1 MLPSEDLRVII
12 SERIGIDL
20 NQYAWDEQLK
30 TFIFAIE
37 LNKDFEDK
45 VSRLDEVFKLG
56 LNIGHCGLTAKYLVI
71 NIPNSDL
78 YYGKFPALA
87 GTKNSPKGSHAWA
100 VCGDYVI
107 DTSLM
112 ITLPT
117 DKAKELGYIFEK
129 RIAPENARY
138 FSEYDLFSNEI
149 VHYKKDPYGFVK
161 TLTLVQA
168 K

>member
-56 LNIGHCGLTAKYLVI
+56 LNIGHC
-71 NIPNSDL
+71 D
-78 YYGKFPALA
+78 
-87 GTKNSPKGSHAWA
+87 
-100 VCGDYVI
+100 
-107 DTSLM
+107 
-112 ITLPT
+112 
-117 DKAKELGYIFEK
+117 
-129 RIAPENARY
+129 
-138 FSEYDLFSNEI
+138 
-149 VHYKKDPYGFVK
+149 
-161 TLTLVQA
+161 
-168 K
+168 